1 MSKSMIPLDT
11 FYAAEEGRLK
21 RLIRRITG
29 CAFAAEDVVQDAF
42 IKLSGRHL
50 SNDDRGLLVTTARNL
65 ALDHVRQQ
73 KRRQEIL
80 DGVLPEQFA
89 CAPTT
94 PEQNLGAKQ
103 EADQFV
109 AALAELPTRMQRAFL
124 MSKLDGLSHREIARE
139 LSVSIST
146 VEKDIMAALLFCRQW
161 QKTHDL
167 F

>member
-1 MSKSMIPLDT
+1 MSKSMFPLDT

-42 IKLSGRHL
+42 IKLSGHHL

-65 ALDHVRQQ
+65 ALDHVRQR

-80 DGVLPEQFA
+80 DGLLPEQFA

-94 PEQNLGAKQ
+94 PEQNLGATQ
-103 EADQFV
+103 EA
-109 AALAELPTRMQRAFL
+109 
-124 MSKLDGLSHREIARE
+124 G
-139 LSVSIST
+139 
-146 VEKDIMAALLFCRQW
+146 
-161 QKTHDL
+161 
-167 F
+167 

>member
-1 MSKSMIPLDT
+1 MSKSVFPLDT
-11 FYAAEEGRLK
+11 FFAAEEGRLK

-29 CAFAAEDVVQDAF
+29 CTSTAEDVVQDAYV
-42 IKLSGRHL
+42 KLSGRDL
-50 SNDDRGLLVTTARNL
+50 SADDRGLLVTTARNL

-80 DGVLPEQFA
+80 EGTLPEQLA
-89 CAPTT
+89 SAPTT
-94 PEQNLGAKQ
+94 PEQIFGAKQ
-103 EADQFV
+103 DAQQFV
-109 AALAELPTRMQRAFL
+109 AALSELPERMQRAFL
-124 MSKLDGLSHREIARE
+124 MSKLDGLSHREISHE

-146 VEKDIMAALLFCRQW
+146 VEKDIMGALLFCRQW